1 MIAYLNGR
9 LDSKTPA
16 TAVVECGGVGYRC
29 LIPLSTYD
37 RLPATGESVKLL
49 TCLVV
54 REDAQTLYGFATEDE
69 QQTFELVTSVSGVGP
84 KLALAILSGLTVGD
98 LQLTIAEGNA
108 KRLAAVKGIG
118 KKTAER
124 IVVELKDKVNPIEA
138 LAHGKAA
145 AYRRQRHRN
154 VREIENFTATLQDG
168 TKVVK
173 VPAKRC
179 AKIALALDAEGLAP
193 VADGGDLVAVTATL
207 SDGEGNPKRYETETI
222 RFSVEGEADI
232 VGTNPQVTRWGE
244 AVVLVRPRAS
254 ANPKPIKVRAATIRQ
269 GRYAPSAGTL
279 EFTPGAPGV
288 RVTSD
293 AAGSDAA
300 IRAVGRQQQAFEL

>member
-37 RLPATGESVKLL
+37 RLPATGENVKLL

-69 QQTFELVTSVSGVGP
+69 QQTFELVTSISGVGP

-98 LQLTIAEGNA
+98 LQLAIAEGNA

-124 IVVELKDKVNPIEA
+124 IVVELRGKINPLEA
-138 LAHGKAA
+138 VSLRG
-145 AYRRQRHRN
+145 
-154 VREIENFTATLQDG
+154 
-168 TKVVK
+168 
-173 VPAKRC
+173 
-179 AKIALALDAEGLAP
+179 
-193 VADGGDLVAVTATL
+193 ADGGKANNAALHDTVLALGQLGFPSEVAAKMVQAALDSGADAT
-207 SDGEGNPKRYETETI
+207 
-222 RFSVEGEADI
+222 
-232 VGTNPQVTRWGE
+232 
-244 AVVLVRPRAS
+244 RPDELL
-254 ANPKPIKVRAATIRQ
+254 RAA
-269 GRYAPSAGTL
+269 L
-279 EFTPGAPGV
+279 
-288 RVTSD
+288 
-293 AAGSDAA
+293 AA
-300 IRAVGRQQQAFEL
+300 R